1 MIQTPKPSP
10 WDYQSISGYYD
21 EMLITPERARPHWQT
36 LLDALKELGPDD
48 FGRRWEEGRRILQ
61 ANGVTYNAYGQ
72 QDGLD
77 RPWDL
82 DAVPF
87 VIAADDWQKIEA
99 AVVQRATLL
108 NAMLVD
114 LYGAQDLLHRGILPP
129 ELVYAHPGFLR
140 ACHSPE
146 LAQPTYLHLYA
157 ADLVRNPDGKWWV
170 IGDRTQ
176 TPSGSGYALENR
188 IVLSRMLPDLFQEC
202 RVRRL
207 NLYFQSVREM
217 LYGAARTH
225 RDNPRIVLWT
235 PGPYNETYFEHAYLA
250 RYLGISLVEGGDLTI
265 RDNAVFLK
273 TLSGLLPVDVI
284 LRRLDDAYCDPLEL
298 RHDST
303 LGVPGLVQAVRA
315 GNVAVVNSLGSGL
328 LDTPSVMAFLP
339 IVCRHL
345 LGEELKLPSVATWW
359 CGQQEQLQYVL
370 EHLDRLV
377 IKPAMVSLRNP
388 PHFPTRLSKESRGEL
403 IARMKAQPH
412 LFLGQEQV
420 KLATAPVWKE
430 NKFAPRH
437 WMLRVYA
444 CAAQGSYRVMPGGL
458 TRVSADTATSEVSMQ
473 RGGGSKDTWVI
484 ADGPLPAYVPM
495 RPPSRPVDVNRA
507 SFDLPSRIADNL
519 FWLGRYVQRVETGV
533 RVMRTALNRFSE
545 EWGLTLTPNV
555 IAAITVLKRIG
566 MIKSDLQP
574 EEESLEALQD
584 ELLAAIFDPKR
595 PGSLVQDVER
605 VHRNAWLVRDR
616 VSKDSWNVLNQ
627 LDQAFSQP
635 PLHEP
640 MEVNG
645 ALEVLDQAIV
655 NLMAF
660 TGLVIES
667 MTRSQGWRFL
677 DLGRRLEWAILEVDR
692 LRDCL
697 VEPSAH
703 EPELLGLL
711 LEIADSS
718 MTYRSRYFTSTQP
731 SLVLDLLLIDEA
743 NPRSVAYQL
752 SELNEHIEKLPYRP
766 SEARRTTESRL
777 SLAALTTVRL
787 ADIDELTQ
795 VDAKGRRPKLDAMLS
810 KLLKDLPDMSHAL
823 TRSYLTYAVPF
834 RSLQLTWTGAP
845 S

>member
-1 MIQTPKPSP
+1 
-10 WDYQSISGYYD
+10 
-21 EMLITPERARPHWQT
+21 
-36 LLDALKELGPDD
+36 
-48 FGRRWEEGRRILQ
+48 
-61 ANGVTYNAYGQ
+61 
-72 QDGLD
+72 
-77 RPWDL
+77 
-82 DAVPF
+82 
-87 VIAADDWQKIEA
+87 
-99 AVVQRATLL
+99 
-108 NAMLVD
+108 
-114 LYGAQDLLHRGILPP
+114 
-129 ELVYAHPGFLR
+129 
-140 ACHSPE
+140 
-146 LAQPTYLHLYA
+146 
-157 ADLVRNPDGKWWV
+157 
-170 IGDRTQ
+170 
-176 TPSGSGYALENR
+176 
-188 IVLSRMLPDLFQEC
+188 
-202 RVRRL
+202 
-207 NLYFQSVREM
+207 
-217 LYGAARTH
+217 
-225 RDNPRIVLWT
+225 
-235 PGPYNETYFEHAYLA
+235 
-250 RYLGISLVEGGDLTI
+250 
-265 RDNAVFLK
+265 
-273 TLSGLLPVDVI
+273 
-284 LRRLDDAYCDPLEL
+284 
-298 RHDST
+298 
-303 LGVPGLVQAVRA
+303 
-315 GNVAVVNSLGSGL
+315 
-328 LDTPSVMAFLP
+328 
-339 IVCRHL
+339 
-345 LGEELKLPSVATWW
+345 
-359 CGQQEQLQYVL
+359 
-370 EHLDRLV
+370 
-377 IKPAMVSLRNP
+377 
-388 PHFPTRLSKESRGEL
+388 
-403 IARMKAQPH
+403 
-412 LFLGQEQV
+412 
-420 KLATAPVWKE
+420 
-430 NKFAPRH
+430 
-437 WMLRVYA
+437 
-444 CAAQGSYRVMPGGL
+444 
-458 TRVSADTATSEVSMQ
+458 
-473 RGGGSKDTWVI
+473 
-484 ADGPLPAYVPM
+484 
-495 RPPSRPVDVNRA
+495 
-507 SFDLPSRIADNL
+507 
-519 FWLGRYVQRVETGV
+519 
-533 RVMRTALNRFSE
+533 VMRTALNRFSE